1 MQARVKVYEARKMP
15 AGVMKTL
22 RQKDKEKVITRLV
35 MSLISV
41 FTGPDVI
48 YLQQEDDAAKNPNYK
63 PDDEEDADEMN

>member
-1 MQARVKVYEARKMP
+1 
-15 AGVMKTL
+15 
-22 RQKDKEKVITRLV
+22 